1 MTRAA
6 VQSDF
11 SGRIVNNDHF
21 LYWGDVRKTS
31 DEGVDYNFHVIE
43 QTEFVDDATFQPFK
57 VGKMEQYIKRCT
69 ATKIN
74 SAEKLMYICK
84 NQLGIEREYEQ
95 KVIPDGRLAIDG
107 FICVFDVSPVP
118 NRSVEKQV
126 EYVHQII
133 NMILKNKKPVV
144 LVTTKNDEANEIFVR
159 EAERIVQ
166 RKDYKNTVLLVETS
180 SHEAINIDVA
190 FLLLAQIIDKAKV
203 RTKLLTYNEASRSR
217 KELLDSSTEAV
228 SRLIRSQI
236 TDYHTTWSQ
245 GAKMLNVHRDWQEFL
260 ELFGQE
266 AGQRI
271 FRRHIKKL
279 REENVSR
286 RLLAYMDN
294 FNAIL
299 HDIVPDLGTV
309 NNEIN
314 GGDWNSVRSYIKNHI
329 DYDQYFF
336 ECERAPWTDL
346 SDVSDCED
354 ETRVPF
360 DVLDTSDA
368 ETVFK
373 NHVNALQQEQKRLE

>member
-1 MTRAA
+1 M
-6 VQSDF
+6 
-11 SGRIVNNDHF
+11 
-21 LYWGDVRKTS
+21 YWGDVRKTS
-31 DEGVDYNFHVIE
+31 DEGVDYQFHIIE

-57 VGKMEQYIKRCT
+57 VGKMESYIKRCV
-69 ATKIN
+69 ASKIV

-84 NQLGIEREYEQ
+84 NQLGIEKEYEQ
-95 KVIPDGRLAIDG
+95 KVIPDGRLTIDG

-126 EYVHQII
+126 EYVCQII
-133 NMILKNKKPVV
+133 NLILKNKKPVI
-144 LVTTKNDEANEIFVR
+144 LVTTKNDEANELFVR
-159 EAERIVQ
+159 EAEKICQ
-166 RKDYKNTVLLVETS
+166 RKEFKGQVFMVESS
-180 SHEAINIDVA
+180 SHEAINVDLG
-190 FLLLAQIIDKAKV
+190 FLLLAQVIDKSKV
-203 RTKLLTYNEASRSR
+203 RTKIITYHEASRSR
-217 KELLDSSTEAV
+217 KELLDNSTEAV

-245 GAKMLNVHRDWQEFL
+245 ASKMLAIQKDWQEFL

-286 RLLAYMDN
+286 RLQAYMDN
-294 FNAIL
+294 FNTIL
-299 HDIVPDLGTV
+299 HDVVPDINTV

-314 GGDWNSVRSYIKNHI
+314 GGDWIAVRNYIKNHI
-329 DYDQYFF
+329 DFDQYFF
-336 ECERAPWTDL
+336 ECDQAPWTDL

-354 ETRVPF
+354 ETRIPF
-360 DVLDTSDA
+360 DVLDTSEA

-373 NHVNALQQEQKRLE
+373 NHMNALQQEQKRLE